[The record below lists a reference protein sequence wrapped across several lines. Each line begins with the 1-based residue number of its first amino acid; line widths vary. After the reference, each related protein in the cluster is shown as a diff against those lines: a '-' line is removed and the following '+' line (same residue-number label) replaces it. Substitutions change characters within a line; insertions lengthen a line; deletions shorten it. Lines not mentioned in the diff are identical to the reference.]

1 MKINDLLKN
10 KGRSIKTIGTNK
22 SVLEAIQK
30 LVRNN
35 IGALPVCDAEGTM
48 VGIVSERDL
57 LKECSERAT
66 AIGHT
71 KVEDIMTRE
80 VAIGTPEDDIDH
92 VVKTMTQKGI
102 RHLPVMEG
110 VEVKGMISSRDVLG
124 EQLEECNVQV
134 GYLAAL
140 HETAKAI
147 NSVLKI
153 DEVLSTIVRVT
164 ARVTGAK
171 GCSIMLLDD
180 EKKYLEHKA
189 TYGLSDQYL
198 NKGVLKVDRVLDDKM
213 KGKSIAIVDIS
224 DDTVIQY
231 PAEAV
236 KEGIASMINVS
247 IRLRDEL
254 IGMIRIYS
262 AGKQVFSSDTINLVS
277 AIGELSAIAIDKAKM
292 YDSLQRAHDVC
303 LTELGYWQP

>member
-1 MKINDLLKN
+1 MKTIDLLRK
-10 KGRSIKTIGTNK
+10 KGRPIITIGPIE
-22 SVLEAIQK
+22 SALEAIQT
-30 LVRNN
+30 LVSNN
-35 IGALPVCDAEGTM
+35 IGALPVCNAEGMM

-57 LKECSERAT
+57 LRECSKRAT
-66 AIGHT
+66 AIGHI

-80 VAIGTPEDDIDH
+80 VATGIPEDDVDLVI
-92 VVKTMTQKGI
+92 KTMTQKGI

-110 VEVKGMISSRDVLG
+110 IEVKGMISSRDVLG

-140 HETAKAI
+140 HETTKAI

-164 ARVTGAK
+164 AQVTGAK

-189 TYGLSDQYL
+189 TYGLSNQYL
-198 NKGVLKVDRVLDDKM
+198 NKGELTVDRVLDDKVI
-213 KGKSIAIVDIS
+213 GKPIAIVDIS
-224 DDTVIQY
+224 DDTGIQY

-236 KEGIASMINVS
+236 KEGIANMVNVP

-254 IGMIRIYS
+254 IGLIRVYS
-262 AGKQVFSSDTINLVS
+262 AEKQAFSSDTVNLVS